1 MEVIP
6 DECLGDWMEPKITT
20 AWGVKHKLH
29 HDFWST
35 NITEVKDAVDGLID
49 VVYKNAEVC

>member
-49 VVYKNAEVC
+49 VVYKNA